1 MRVHDPDSGTVIDR
15 FHPLVRDW
23 FRQRFGAPTPPQAA
37 GWKEIA
43 RGRDTLIAAPTGSGK
58 TLAAFLW
65 SINRLIALAEPSQDH
80 THVVYVSPLKALG
93 NDIQKNLQEPLAEI
107 TRAGRR
113 QGLPLHD
120 IRTAVRS
127 GDTAAAERQRMISRP
142 PHILITTPE
151 SLYILLT
158 AERSR
163 QMLKRAQTVIVDE
176 IHAVAGDKRGA
187 HLALSLERL
196 DSLAGRR
203 LQRIGLSATQKPMQD
218 IACLLVGTRRLRR
231 DGAPRCA
238 IVDVGHKREL
248 ELAIEVPDQ
257 ELGAITTHALWAD
270 VYDRI
275 VRQIRTHRTTLVFV
289 HTRRLV
295 ERVAHQLTDRLGE
308 GKVLAHHGSLSRT
321 TRLEAEQK
329 LKAAEVPVVV
339 ATASLELGIDIG
351 HVELV
356 CHIGAP
362 RSIATLLQRVGRS
375 GHWLGAVPKGILYPL
390 TRDDLLQCA
399 AAVHAVRQGEL
410 DRVRLVRQP
419 LDVLAQQMVATVA
432 SLTPARKPGETLPL
446 LPAGTTA
453 PPPGIAEDDLREL
466 MRGAYP
472 FRNLSRRD
480 FDQVLEMLCEGV
492 ASARGR
498 RGAHLH
504 RDRVN
509 GMLRARRGARLV
521 AITNGG
527 AIPDT
532 ADYDVVESPTETFV
546 GKVHED
552 FAIES
557 LAGDI
562 FLLGNTSWRIQR
574 VAAGKVWVQDAHG
587 APPTIPFWLGE
598 SPGRTLELSR
608 AVSDVRENVARRA
621 AGGEAPEEWLRSE
634 AGVGPEGAGQIV
646 AYVNETRAALRCVP
660 TVDRVVAERFFD
672 ESGGMQLVLHTPFG
686 GRINRAWGLAL
697 RKRFC
702 VNFDFELQAAATDD
716 GIVISLTDR
725 HSFPLDTVFS
735 YLHPATLERDLT
747 QASLAAPMFTNRW
760 RWNASRALALERF
773 SRGRKVPMQI
783 QRMRAEDLLGAV
795 FPEQVMCQDNRSG
808 PVELPDHPLTR
819 ETMEN
824 CLREAMDVDGLKETL
839 ARLAQGE
846 IATVTVETPAPSP
859 MAHEILNA
867 NPYAFLDD
875 APLEERRARAV
886 ALRRT
891 DPDLAQGIGALSPE
905 ALAEVKAQAW
915 PDIRDAD
922 ELHDLLLTVRLLP
935 VREAAPWQHLAGEL
949 MAAKR
954 ATVAWPGGEQ
964 TGGEGAGASEP
975 QAGGEE
981 AGADRVHAGRE
992 GAGSGEAGTGGA
1004 QAAGEGAGAGGAHA
1018 SGEEAGAG
1026 GTHASGQRTGAG
1038 GAHAGGEE
1046 AGADRVQAG
1055 REGAG
1060 RGEAGTSGAQAAG
1073 EGAGAGGTHA
1083 SGQRTGAGGAHAG
1096 GEEAEADRVQAGREG
1111 AGRGEA
1117 GTSGAQAAGE
1127 GAGAGG
1133 THASGQRTGAGGAHA
1148 GGEEAGADRV
1158 RAGREGA
1165 GRGEAGTSGA
1175 QAAGEGTGA
1184 GGTQAGGEG
1193 ARAGAAQ
1200 DSGEEA
1206 AMAGVGG
1213 APFYV
1218 AAERLSEARAMLGAF
1233 RMEPVVIE
1241 PGAGDQGAGGD
1252 APASAALAED
1262 ALRRTVQGWM
1272 EITGPVT
1279 AAGLAARIG
1288 LAAESVDR
1296 GLRALEVSGA
1306 VLQGRFSPRTASD
1319 GPPEWCERRLLSRIH
1334 RLTLGR
1340 LRREIHPVSAADFL
1354 RFLLRWQHVQ
1364 PGSQL
1369 HGRDGVH
1376 QVIRQLQGM
1385 ELPAPA
1391 WEQHLLPARIAA
1403 YDPADL
1409 EHLCLAGVVTWGRL
1423 RRDTGA
1429 ADDETEAARQRD
1441 AAPLPL
1447 RSAPG
1452 KARRTA
1458 PTRSA
1463 PLAFVIREELPHFLD
1478 PAGPDW
1484 RGLQGLSAA
1493 AQDVA
1498 AYLEAH
1504 GASFLADIAR
1514 GTGHVMVRTER
1525 ALWELVTRGQVTGDG
1540 IAGLRMLLTPE
1551 LRRRVPRPG
1560 EATRPRA
1567 RKGSAER
1574 AMPVGRWSL
1583 WRSGGGAETGTETL
1597 ARQLLQRYGV
1607 VFREL
1612 LARESRCPP
1621 WRLLLQAWRRMEAR
1635 GEIRGGRFVNGFVG
1649 EQYALPEAVEAVRDV
1664 RRMAPDTEPVLVSCT
1679 DPLNLVG
1686 VLTPGPRVPVHSN
1699 QFIAYLNGAPA
1710 EIGPLGNVLS
1720 RVQPATMTGV
1730 E

>member
-1 MRVHDPDSGTVIDR
+1 MIDR

-23 FRQRFGAPTPPQAA
+23 FRDRFGRPTPPQAA

-43 RGRDTLIAAPTGSGK
+43 QGRDTLIAAPTGSGK

-65 SINRLIALAEPSQDH
+65 SINQLIAPAEPSRDH

-93 NDIQKNLQEPLAEI
+93 NDIQKNLQEPLEEI
-107 TRAGRR
+107 TRSGRLR
-113 QGLPLHD
+113 GLALQD

-127 GDTAAAERQRMISRP
+127 GDTPATERQRMISHP

-163 QMLKRAQTVIVDE
+163 QMLKRARTVIVDE

-196 DSLAGRR
+196 DALAGDR
-203 LQRIGLSATQKPMQD
+203 LQRIGLSATQKPMDD
-218 IACLLVGTRRLRR
+218 IARLLVGARRLRH
-231 DGAPRCA
+231 DGAPECA
-238 IVDVGHKREL
+238 IVNVGHKREL
-248 ELAIEVPDQ
+248 DLSIETPDQ
-257 ELGAITTHALWAD
+257 ELGPITSHGLWAE

-275 VRQIRTHRTTLVFV
+275 VAQIQSHRTTLVFV

-308 GKVLAHHGSLSRT
+308 GKVLAHHGSLSRK

-329 LKAAEVPVVV
+329 LKAAEAPVVV

-356 CHIGAP
+356 CHVGAP

-399 AAVHAVRQGEL
+399 AAVYAVRRGEL
-410 DRVRLVRQP
+410 DRIAVVRQP

-432 SLTPARKPGETLPL
+432 SMTPAPKSGETLPL
-446 LPAGTTA
+446 LPEAMPLA
-453 PPPGIAEDDLREL
+453 GIAEEALWEMVRA
-466 MRGAYP
+466 AYP
-472 FRNLSRRD
+472 FQDLPRRD
-480 FDQVLEMLCEGV
+480 FEHVLTMLCEGV
-492 ASARGR
+492 APSRGR

-521 AITNGG
+521 SITNGG

-532 ADYDVVESPTETFV
+532 ADYDVVEAHTETFV

-557 LAGDI
+557 LTGDI

-574 VAAGKVWVQDAHG
+574 VASGKVWVEDAHG
-587 APPTIPFWLGE
+587 APPTIPFWMGE
-598 SPGRTLELSR
+598 APGRTLELSR
-608 AVSDVRENVARRA
+608 AVSDVRETVARG
-621 AGGEAPEEWLRSE
+621 AGADTPESWLQRE
-634 AGVGPEGAGQIV
+634 TGVGPAGAEQIV
-646 AYVNETRAALRCVP
+646 AYVNETRAMLGCVP

-735 YLHPATLERDLT
+735 YLNPATVERDLT

-760 RWNASRALALERF
+760 RWNASRALAVERF
-773 SRGRKVPMQI
+773 SRGKKVPMQI

-795 FPEQVMCQDNRSG
+795 FPDQVMCQDNRSG
-808 PVELPDHPLTR
+808 PVDLPDHPLTR

-824 CLREAMDVDGLKETL
+824 CLREAMDVDGFKETL
-839 ARLAQGE
+839 ERLGRGD
-846 IATVTVETPAPSP
+846 IATVAVETPAPSP

-915 PDIRDAD
+915 PDIRDPD
-922 ELHDLLLTVRLLP
+922 ELHDLLLTVILLP
-935 VREAAPWQHLAGEL
+935 VREAEPWQRYAKEL
-949 MAAKR
+949 MAAR
-954 ATVAWPGGEQ
+954 RVTLAEPAGDDGDTFHVATKHERGHGG
-964 TGGEGAGASEP
+964 S
-975 QAGGEE
+975 
-981 AGADRVHAGRE
+981 
-992 GAGSGEAGTGGA
+992 
-1004 QAAGEGAGAGGAHA
+1004 
-1018 SGEEAGAG
+1018 
-1026 GTHASGQRTGAG
+1026 
-1038 GAHAGGEE
+1038 
-1046 AGADRVQAG
+1046 
-1055 REGAG
+1055 
-1060 RGEAGTSGAQAAG
+1060 
-1073 EGAGAGGTHA
+1073 
-1083 SGQRTGAGGAHAG
+1083 
-1096 GEEAEADRVQAGREG
+1096 
-1111 AGRGEA
+1111 
-1117 GTSGAQAAGE
+1117 
-1127 GAGAGG
+1127 
-1133 THASGQRTGAGGAHA
+1133 
-1148 GGEEAGADRV
+1148 
-1158 RAGREGA
+1158 
-1165 GRGEAGTSGA
+1165 
-1175 QAAGEGTGA
+1175 
-1184 GGTQAGGEG
+1184 
-1193 ARAGAAQ
+1193 
-1200 DSGEEA
+1200 
-1206 AMAGVGG
+1206 
-1213 APFYV
+1213 FYV
-1218 AAERLSEARAMLGAF
+1218 AAERLTEAQAVLGHL
-1233 RMEPVVIE
+1233 RMT
-1241 PGAGDQGAGGD
+1241 
-1252 APASAALAED
+1252 PAVEDSSAVPSHDD

-1272 EITGPVT
+1272 EISGPIT
-1279 AAGLAARIG
+1279 AAGLAARTG
-1288 LAAESVDR
+1288 LPVESVER
-1296 GLRALEVSGA
+1296 ALTALEVSGA
-1306 VLQGRFSPRTASD
+1306 VLQGRFTPDAPAD
-1319 GPPEWCERRLLSRIH
+1319 APVEWCERRLLARIH

-1340 LRREIHPVSAADFL
+1340 LRREIQPVSAADFV

-1376 QVIRQLQGM
+1376 QVIRQLQGL

-1391 WEQHLLPARIAA
+1391 WEQHVLPARIAA
-1403 YDPADL
+1403 YDPAEL

-1423 RRDTGA
+1423 RRDTGGA
-1429 ADDETEAARQRD
+1429 EDDPGVARLWD
-1441 AAPLPL
+1441 ATPLAFKP
-1447 RSAPG
+1447 AQG
-1452 KARRTA
+1452 KARRTT

-1463 PLAFVIREELPHFLD
+1463 PLAFVIREDLPHFLD
-1478 PAGPDW
+1478 PDALDW
-1484 RGLQGLSAA
+1484 RGLKGLSAA
-1493 AQDVA
+1493 AREVA
-1498 AYLEAH
+1498 AYLETH

-1514 GTGHVMVRTER
+1514 GTGHLTVRTER
-1525 ALWELVTRGQVTGDG
+1525 ALWEMVTRGQVTGDG
-1540 IAGLRMLLTPE
+1540 IAGLRLLLTPE
-1551 LRRRVPRPG
+1551 LKRRESRRG
-1560 EATRPRA
+1560 S
-1567 RKGSAER
+1567 RKGA

-1583 WRSGGGAETGTETL
+1583 WRKGGPSPPEGSGAPESATDAL

-1612 LARESRCPP
+1612 LARETRCPP
-1621 WRLLLQAWRRMEAR
+1621 WRLLLQAYRRMEAR

-1649 EQYALPEAVEAVRDV
+1649 EQYALPDAVESMRTV
-1664 RRMAPDTEPVLVSCT
+1664 RRLPPDHDAVIVSCA
-1679 DPLNLVG
+1679 DPLNLAG
-1686 VLTPGPRVPVHSN
+1686 ILTPGPRVPVHSR
-1699 QFIAYLNGAPA
+1699 QFIAWLNGAPT
-1710 EIGPLGNVLS
+1710 ETGPLGNVLS
-1720 RVQPATMTGV
+1720 RVQPVTGA
-1730 E
+1730 

>member
-1 MRVHDPDSGTVIDR
+1 M
-15 FHPLVRDW
+15 RDW
-23 FRQRFGAPTPPQAA
+23 FRDRFGKPTAPQAA
-37 GWKEIA
+37 GWGEIA

-65 SINRLIALAEPSQDH
+65 SINRLIAPAEPSRDH

-107 TRAGRR
+107 TRSGRLR
-113 QGLPLHD
+113 GLALQD

-127 GDTAAAERQRMISRP
+127 GDTPATERQRMLSRP

-163 QMLKRAQTVIVDE
+163 QLLKHAHTVIVDE

-196 DSLAGRR
+196 DALAGSP
-203 LQRIGLSATQKPMQD
+203 LQRIGLSATQKPMDD
-218 IACLLVGTRRLRR
+218 IARLLVGARRLRP
-231 DGAPRCA
+231 DGAPECA

-248 ELAIEVPDQ
+248 DLSIEVPDQ
-257 ELGAITTHALWAD
+257 ELGPITSHGLWAE

-275 VRQIRTHRTTLVFV
+275 VAQIQSHRTTLVFV

-308 GKVLAHHGSLSRT
+308 GKVLAHHGSLSRK

-399 AAVHAVRQGEL
+399 AAVYAVRRGEL
-410 DRVRLVRQP
+410 DRIGLVRRP

-432 SLTPARKPGETLPL
+432 SLTPAPKPGETLPL
-446 LPAGTTA
+446 LPEAK
-453 PPPGIAEDDLREL
+453 PLPGIAEEALWEL
-466 MRGAYP
+466 VRGAYP
-472 FRNLSRRD
+472 FRDLPRRE
-480 FDQVLEMLCEGV
+480 FEQVLHMLCEGV
-492 ASARGR
+492 APSRGR

-509 GMLRARRGARLV
+509 RMLRARRGARLV
-521 AITNGG
+521 SITNGG

-532 ADYDVVESPTETFV
+532 ADYDVVEAHNETFV
-546 GKVHED
+546 GKVNED

-574 VAAGKVWVQDAHG
+574 VASGKVWVEDAHG

-598 SPGRTLELSR
+598 APGRTLELSR
-608 AVSDVRENVARRA
+608 AVSDVRETVAQFATVTGADQEAAAASAEEAGGDHEDAAADVEEAGSGQEAAAADSGETTASEREVARSHGETPESWLQRA
-621 AGGEAPEEWLRSE
+621 T
-634 AGVGPEGAGQIV
+634 GVGPAGAEQIV
-646 AYVNETRAALRCVP
+646 AYVNETHAMLGCVP
-660 TVDRVVAERFFD
+660 TVDRIVAERFFD

-735 YLHPATLERDLT
+735 YLNPATVERDLT

-760 RWNASRALALERF
+760 RWNASRALAVERF
-773 SRGRKVPMQI
+773 SRGKKVPMQI

-795 FPEQVMCQDNRSG
+795 FPDQVMCQDNRAG
-808 PVELPDHPLTR
+808 PVTLPDHPLTR

-824 CLREAMDVDGLKETL
+824 CLREAMDVDGFKKTL
-839 ARLAQGE
+839 ERLGRGE
-846 IATVTVETPAPSP
+846 IATVAVETPAPSP

-905 ALAEVKAQAW
+905 ALAEVTAQAW

-922 ELHDLLLTVRLLP
+922 ELHDLLLTVILLP
-935 VREAAPWQHLAGEL
+935 VREAEPWQRHAKEL
-949 MAAKR
+949 MAAR
-954 ATVAWPGGEQ
+954 RVTVAEPVGNNGETGQVAAKAEQGHGG
-964 TGGEGAGASEP
+964 
-975 QAGGEE
+975 
-981 AGADRVHAGRE
+981 
-992 GAGSGEAGTGGA
+992 
-1004 QAAGEGAGAGGAHA
+1004 
-1018 SGEEAGAG
+1018 
-1026 GTHASGQRTGAG
+1026 
-1038 GAHAGGEE
+1038 
-1046 AGADRVQAG
+1046 
-1055 REGAG
+1055 
-1060 RGEAGTSGAQAAG
+1060 
-1073 EGAGAGGTHA
+1073 
-1083 SGQRTGAGGAHAG
+1083 
-1096 GEEAEADRVQAGREG
+1096 
-1111 AGRGEA
+1111 
-1117 GTSGAQAAGE
+1117 
-1127 GAGAGG
+1127 
-1133 THASGQRTGAGGAHA
+1133 
-1148 GGEEAGADRV
+1148 
-1158 RAGREGA
+1158 
-1165 GRGEAGTSGA
+1165 
-1175 QAAGEGTGA
+1175 
-1184 GGTQAGGEG
+1184 
-1193 ARAGAAQ
+1193 
-1200 DSGEEA
+1200 
-1206 AMAGVGG
+1206 
-1213 APFYV
+1213 PFYV
-1218 AAERLSEARAMLGAF
+1218 AAERLAEARALLGDF
-1233 RMEPVVIE
+1233 DMTPPVAAPDMDNPDTGQPDAATHRSRHSRPSLSHSRPPLSHSRESLPSTPIGGGN
-1241 PGAGDQGAGGD
+1241 PGAGEGD
-1252 APASAALAED
+1252 TDPGSPPHPTWIPASAGMTVGGPAQAPGPGGIPTQAAQKNAAAVPPHDD

-1272 EITGPVT
+1272 EISGPIT
-1279 AAGLAARIG
+1279 AEGLAARTG
-1288 LAAESVDR
+1288 LPVESVER
-1296 GLRALEVSGA
+1296 ALAALEVSGV
-1306 VLQGRFSPRTASD
+1306 VLQGRFSPGAD
-1319 GPPEWCERRLLSRIH
+1319 ADAPVEWCERRLLSRIH

-1340 LRREIHPVSAADFL
+1340 LRREIQPVSGADFI

-1364 PGSQL
+1364 PGAQL

-1391 WEQHLLPARIAA
+1391 WEQHVLPARVAA
-1403 YDPADL
+1403 YDPAEL

-1429 ADDETEAARQRD
+1429 PEDDPAVAKLWD
-1441 AAPLPL
+1441 AAPLAL
-1447 RSAPG
+1447 RPANG
-1452 KARRTA
+1452 KARRTT

-1463 PLAFVIREELPHFLD
+1463 PLAFVIREDLPHFLD
-1478 PAGPDW
+1478 PEALDW
-1484 RGLQGLSAA
+1484 RALQGLSAA
-1493 AQDVA
+1493 ARDVA
-1498 AYLEAH
+1498 AYLETH

-1514 GTGHVMVRTER
+1514 GTGHLTVRTER

-1551 LRRRVPRPG
+1551 LKRKESRRG
-1560 EATRPRA
+1560 N
-1567 RKGSAER
+1567 RKGAAAQ

-1583 WRSGGGAETGTETL
+1583 WRKEDPGAREDATETQ

-1612 LARESRCPP
+1612 LARETRCPP
-1621 WRLLLQAWRRMEAR
+1621 WRLLLQAYRRMEAR

-1649 EQYALPEAVEAVRDV
+1649 EQYALPDAVESMRTV
-1664 RRMAPDTEPVLVSCT
+1664 RRLPADKEPVIVSCT

-1686 VLTPGPRVPVHSN
+1686 ILTPGPRVPVQSH
-1699 QFIAYLNGAPA
+1699 QFIAYLNGTPA

-1720 RVQPATMTGV
+1720 RVQPVTGSGV

>member
-1 MRVHDPDSGTVIDR
+1 MSFGIPTNITAVIDE

-23 FRQRFGAPTPPQAA
+23 FRDRFGKPTPPQAA
-37 GWKEIA
+37 GWGEIA

-65 SINRLIALAEPSQDH
+65 SINQLIAPAETAQDH
-80 THVVYVSPLKALG
+80 TQVVYISPLKALG

-107 TRAGRR
+107 TRAGRL
-113 QGLPLHD
+113 QGLPLQE

-127 GDTAAAERQRMISRP
+127 GDTPPAERQRMISRP

-163 QMLKRAQTVIVDE
+163 QMLKRAHTVIVDE

-196 DSLAGRR
+196 DALAGRP
-203 LQRIGLSATQKPMQD
+203 LQRIGLSATQKPMED

-231 DGAPRCA
+231 DGTPECA

-248 ELAIEVPDQ
+248 DLSIEVPDQ
-257 ELGAITTHALWAD
+257 ELGPITSHGLWAE

-275 VRQIRTHRTTLVFV
+275 VQQIQTHRTTLVFV

-308 GKVLAHHGSLSRT
+308 GKVLAHHGSLSRK

-399 AAVHAVRQGEL
+399 ASVYAVRRGDL
-410 DRVRLVRQP
+410 DRIGLVRQP

-432 SLTPARKPGETLPL
+432 SLTPAPKPGETLPL
-446 LPAGTTA
+446 LPESK
-453 PPPGIAEDDLREL
+453 PPPGIAEEDLWEL
-466 MRGAYP
+466 VRGAYP
-472 FRNLSRRD
+472 FRDLSRREYE
-480 FDQVLEMLCEGV
+480 QVLHMLCEGV
-492 ASARGR
+492 APARGR
-498 RGAHLH
+498 RGAHIH

-509 GMLRARRGARLV
+509 RMLRARRGARLV
-521 AITNGG
+521 SITNGG

-546 GKVHED
+546 GKVNED

-574 VAAGKVWVQDAHG
+574 VASGKVWVVDAQG

-621 AGGEAPEEWLRSE
+621 AEADAPDGWLQRE
-634 AGVGPEGAGQIV
+634 AGVGPAGAEQIV
-646 AYVNETRAALRCVP
+646 AYVNETRAVLGCVP

-735 YLHPATLERDLT
+735 YLHPATVEQDLT

-760 RWNASRALALERF
+760 RWNAARALAVERF
-773 SRGRKVPMQI
+773 SRGKKVPMQI

-795 FPEQVMCQDNRSG
+795 FPDQVMCQDNRAG
-808 PVELPDHPLTR
+808 PVSLPDHPLTR
-819 ETMEN
+819 ETMDN
-824 CLREAMDVDGLKETL
+824 CLREAMDVDGFKETL
-839 ARLAQGE
+839 IRLGRGE
-846 IATVTVETPAPSP
+846 IATVAVETPAPSP

-891 DPDLAQGIGALSPE
+891 APDLAQGIGALSPE
-905 ALAEVKAQAW
+905 ALAEVKSQAW

-922 ELHDLLLTVRLLP
+922 ELHDLLLTVILLP
-935 VREAAPWQHLAGEL
+935 VREAAPWQQYAQEL
-949 MAAKR
+949 MAARR
-954 ATVAWPGGEQ
+954 ATVAETVLG
-964 TGGEGAGASEP
+964 
-975 QAGGEE
+975 
-981 AGADRVHAGRE
+981 
-992 GAGSGEAGTGGA
+992 
-1004 QAAGEGAGAGGAHA
+1004 
-1018 SGEEAGAG
+1018 
-1026 GTHASGQRTGAG
+1026 
-1038 GAHAGGEE
+1038 
-1046 AGADRVQAG
+1046 
-1055 REGAG
+1055 
-1060 RGEAGTSGAQAAG
+1060 
-1073 EGAGAGGTHA
+1073 
-1083 SGQRTGAGGAHAG
+1083 
-1096 GEEAEADRVQAGREG
+1096 
-1111 AGRGEA
+1111 
-1117 GTSGAQAAGE
+1117 
-1127 GAGAGG
+1127 
-1133 THASGQRTGAGGAHA
+1133 
-1148 GGEEAGADRV
+1148 
-1158 RAGREGA
+1158 
-1165 GRGEAGTSGA
+1165 
-1175 QAAGEGTGA
+1175 
-1184 GGTQAGGEG
+1184 
-1193 ARAGAAQ
+1193 
-1200 DSGEEA
+1200 DSD
-1206 AMAGVGG
+1206 
-1213 APFYV
+1213 PFYV
-1218 AAERLSEARAMLGAF
+1218 AAERLAEARAVLGDF
-1233 RMEPVVIE
+1233 RM
-1241 PGAGDQGAGGD
+1241 
-1252 APASAALAED
+1252 APAVADPGTANGTAAPDTEDTVTGRDAEDATAAPVGDD
-1262 ALRRTVQGWM
+1262 ALRRVVQGWM
-1272 EITGPVT
+1272 EIAGPVT
-1279 AAGLAARIG
+1279 AAGLAARLGLSVEWVERG
-1288 LAAESVDR
+1288 LA
-1296 GLRALEVSGA
+1296 ALEVSGV
-1306 VLQGRFSPRTASD
+1306 VLQGRFSPGTAPD
-1319 GPPEWCERRLLSRIH
+1319 APVEWCERRLLSRIH

-1340 LRREIHPVSAADFL
+1340 LRREIHPVSATDFI

-1369 HGRDGVH
+1369 HGRDGIH

-1391 WEQHLLPARIAA
+1391 WEQHVLAARMAD
-1403 YDPADL
+1403 YDPAEL

-1429 ADDETEAARQRD
+1429 PEDDPDAARLWD
-1441 AAPLPL
+1441 AAPLAL
-1447 RSAPG
+1447 RPANG
-1452 KARRTA
+1452 KTRRTT

-1463 PLAFVIREELPHFLD
+1463 PLAFVIREDLPHFLD
-1478 PAGPDW
+1478 PEALDW

-1493 AQDVA
+1493 ARDVA
-1498 AYLEAH
+1498 AYLETH
-1504 GASFLADIAR
+1504 GASFLTDIAR
-1514 GTGHVMVRTER
+1514 GTGHLTVRTER

-1551 LRRRVPRPG
+1551 LKRKDIQRG
-1560 EATRPRA
+1560 S
-1567 RKGSAER
+1567 RKGSAGR

-1583 WRSGGGAETGTETL
+1583 WRNEDPGAADAATETL
-1597 ARQLLQRYGV
+1597 AHQFLQRYGV

-1612 LARESRCPP
+1612 LARETRCPP
-1621 WRLLLQAWRRMEAR
+1621 WRLLLQAYRRMEAR
-1635 GEIRGGRFVNGFVG
+1635 GEIRGGRFVGGFVG
-1649 EQYALPEAVEAVRDV
+1649 EQYALPDAVESMRSV
-1664 RRMAPDTEPVLVSCT
+1664 RRLAPDTEPVMVSCT

-1686 VLTPGPRVPVHSN
+1686 ILTPGPRVPVQSR
-1699 QFIAYLNGAPA
+1699 QTIAYLNGAPV

-1720 RVQPATMTGV
+1720 RVQPVTISGS

>member
-1 MRVHDPDSGTVIDR
+1 M
-15 FHPLVRDW
+15 RDW
-23 FRQRFGAPTPPQAA
+23 FRDRFVKPTAPQAA

-43 RGRDTLIAAPTGSGK
+43 QGRDTLIAAPTGSGK

-65 SINRLIALAEPSQDH
+65 SINRLIAPAEPSRDH

-107 TRAGRR
+107 TRSGRLR
-113 QGLPLHD
+113 GLALQE

-127 GDTAAAERQRMISRP
+127 GDTPATERQRMLSRP

-163 QMLKRAQTVIVDE
+163 QLLKRAHTVIVDE

-196 DSLAGRR
+196 DTLAGSP
-203 LQRIGLSATQKPMQD
+203 LQRIGLSATQKPMDD
-218 IACLLVGTRRLRR
+218 IARLLVGTRRLRP
-231 DGAPRCA
+231 DGAPECA

-248 ELAIEVPDQ
+248 DLSIEVPDQ
-257 ELGAITTHALWAD
+257 ELGPITSHALWAE

-275 VRQIRTHRTTLVFV
+275 VAQIQSHRTTLVFV

-308 GKVLAHHGSLSRT
+308 GKVLAHHGSLSRK

-390 TRDDLLQCA
+390 TRDDLLQSA
-399 AAVHAVRQGEL
+399 AAVYAVRRGEL
-410 DRVRLVRQP
+410 DRIALVRRP

-432 SLTPARKPGETLPL
+432 SLTPAPKPGETLPL
-446 LPAGTTA
+446 LPEAK
-453 PPPGIAEDDLREL
+453 PLPGIAEEALWEL
-466 MRGAYP
+466 VRGAYP
-472 FRNLSRRD
+472 FRDLPRHE
-480 FDQVLEMLCEGV
+480 FEQLLHMLCEGV
-492 ASARGR
+492 APSRGR

-509 GMLRARRGARLV
+509 RMLRARRGARLV
-521 AITNGG
+521 SITNGG

-532 ADYDVVESPTETFV
+532 ADYDVVEAHNETFV
-546 GKVHED
+546 GKVNED

-574 VAAGKVWVQDAHG
+574 VASGKVWVEDAHG

-598 SPGRTLELSR
+598 APGRTLELSR
-608 AVSDVRENVARRA
+608 AVSDVRETVARRA
-621 AGGEAPEEWLRSE
+621 AAGAEAGETAEARGETPESWLQRE
-634 AGVGPEGAGQIV
+634 TGVGPAGAEQIV
-646 AYVNETRAALRCVP
+646 AYVNETRAMLGCVP
-660 TVDRVVAERFFD
+660 TVDRIVAERFFD

-702 VNFDFELQAAATDD
+702 VNFDFEIQAAATDD

-735 YLHPATLERDLT
+735 YLNPATVERDLT

-760 RWNASRALALERF
+760 RWNASRALAVERF
-773 SRGRKVPMQI
+773 SRGKKVPMQI

-795 FPEQVMCQDNRSG
+795 FPDQVMCQDNRAG
-808 PVELPDHPLTR
+808 PVPLPDHPLTR

-824 CLREAMDVDGLKETL
+824 CLREAMDVDGFKETL
-839 ARLAQGE
+839 ERLGRGE

-915 PDIRDAD
+915 PDIRDPD
-922 ELHDLLLTVRLLP
+922 ELHDLLLTVILLP
-935 VREAAPWQHLAGEL
+935 VREAEPWQRYAKEL
-949 MAAKR
+949 MAAR
-954 ATVAWPGGEQ
+954 RVTVATPVR
-964 TGGEGAGASEP
+964 GEGAL
-975 QAGGEE
+975 
-981 AGADRVHAGRE
+981 
-992 GAGSGEAGTGGA
+992 
-1004 QAAGEGAGAGGAHA
+1004 
-1018 SGEEAGAG
+1018 
-1026 GTHASGQRTGAG
+1026 
-1038 GAHAGGEE
+1038 
-1046 AGADRVQAG
+1046 
-1055 REGAG
+1055 
-1060 RGEAGTSGAQAAG
+1060 
-1073 EGAGAGGTHA
+1073 
-1083 SGQRTGAGGAHAG
+1083 
-1096 GEEAEADRVQAGREG
+1096 
-1111 AGRGEA
+1111 
-1117 GTSGAQAAGE
+1117 
-1127 GAGAGG
+1127 
-1133 THASGQRTGAGGAHA
+1133 
-1148 GGEEAGADRV
+1148 
-1158 RAGREGA
+1158 
-1165 GRGEAGTSGA
+1165 
-1175 QAAGEGTGA
+1175 
-1184 GGTQAGGEG
+1184 
-1193 ARAGAAQ
+1193 
-1200 DSGEEA
+1200 
-1206 AMAGVGG
+1206 
-1213 APFYV
+1213 FYV
-1218 AAERLSEARAMLGAF
+1218 AAERLAEAQSVLGDF
-1233 RMEPVVIE
+1233 RMTPPVISPDAGNTE
-1241 PGAGDQGAGGD
+1241 AATHFSRHSRESGNPGVGE
-1252 APASAALAED
+1252 AEAIPSHDD

-1272 EITGPVT
+1272 EISGPIT
-1279 AAGLAARIG
+1279 AEGLAARTG
-1288 LAAESVDR
+1288 LPVESVER
-1296 GLRALEVSGA
+1296 ALIALEVSGM
-1306 VLQGRFSPRTASD
+1306 VLQGRYSPAAGAD
-1319 GPPEWCERRLLSRIH
+1319 APVEWCERRLLSRIH

-1340 LRREIHPVSAADFL
+1340 LRREIQPVSGADFI

-1364 PGSQL
+1364 PGAQL

-1376 QVIRQLQGM
+1376 QVIRQLQGV

-1391 WEQHLLPARIAA
+1391 WEQLVLPARIAA
-1403 YDPADL
+1403 YDPAEL

-1429 ADDETEAARQRD
+1429 PEDDPTVAKLWD
-1441 AAPLPL
+1441 AAPLAL
-1447 RSAPG
+1447 RPANG
-1452 KARRTA
+1452 KARRTT

-1463 PLAFVIREELPHFLD
+1463 PLAFVIREDLPHFLD
-1478 PAGPDW
+1478 PEALDW
-1484 RGLQGLSAA
+1484 RALQGLSAA
-1493 AQDVA
+1493 ARDVA
-1498 AYLEAH
+1498 AYLKDH

-1514 GTGHVMVRTER
+1514 GTGHLTVRTER

-1551 LRRRVPRPG
+1551 LQRKESRRG
-1560 EATRPRA
+1560 N
-1567 RKGSAER
+1567 RKGAAAQ

-1583 WRSGGGAETGTETL
+1583 WRKEDPGAPEAVTDTL

-1612 LARESRCPP
+1612 LARETRCPP
-1621 WRLLLQAWRRMEAR
+1621 WRLLLQAYRRMEAC

-1649 EQYALPEAVEAVRDV
+1649 EQYALPDAVESMRTV
-1664 RRMAPDTEPVLVSCT
+1664 RRLPADKEPVIVSCT

-1686 VLTPGPRVPVHSN
+1686 ILTPGSRVPVQSH
-1699 QFIAYLNGAPA
+1699 QFIAYLNGTPA

-1720 RVQPATMTGV
+1720 RVQPVTGSGV